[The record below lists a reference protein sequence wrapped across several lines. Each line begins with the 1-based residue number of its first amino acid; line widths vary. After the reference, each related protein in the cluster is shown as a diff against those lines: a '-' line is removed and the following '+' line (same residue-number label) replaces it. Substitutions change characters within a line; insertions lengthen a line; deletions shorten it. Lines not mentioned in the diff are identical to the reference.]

1 MVTQEDSPSD
11 SPETDLRQSIRRSP
25 TPSDRL
31 VAFFEV
37 LLCSGYPTQIT
48 LAGTL
53 IILGVVPEGPDG
65 QLTMSYVMTL
75 SLVDTVMVL
84 GLVLLFLSAH
94 HERPR
99 PVLFGTRPLLPE
111 VRAGIGLTFAAF
123 LLAMVVLGLLQW
135 LAPSLHTVE
144 QNPLRSLMETPRDA
158 ALFAIVVVVAGG
170 VREEIQRAFLLHRF
184 EGWLGGRT
192 TGVVVT
198 SVLFGAGHLPQG
210 LDASIVT
217 ALLGAFW
224 AVVFLRRR
232 SVMAPIVSHAGFN
245 LLQMLQF
252 MLIGR

>member
-1 MVTQEDSPSD
+1 
-11 SPETDLRQSIRRSP
+11 
-25 TPSDRL
+25 
-31 VAFFEV
+31 
-37 LLCSGYPTQIT
+37 
-48 LAGTL
+48 
-53 IILGVVPEGPDG
+53 
-65 QLTMSYVMTL
+65 
-75 SLVDTVMVL
+75 
-84 GLVLLFLSAH
+84 
-94 HERPR
+94 
-99 PVLFGTRPLLPE
+99 
-111 VRAGIGLTFAAF
+111 
-123 LLAMVVLGLLQW
+123 MVVLGLLQW

-224 AVVFLRRR
+224 AVVFLRRQ